1 MVDGHRGVMLLLLH
15 KVELLLRRQAVLH
28 LHGLVMVVLLLL
40 LLLMLHKKVLVQPR
54 LLRLMKDG
62 AWREL
67 HPRVRPPQALSMDG
81 CAVIICLAWI
91 KLQ

>member
-40 LLLMLHKKVLVQPR
+40 LLLLMLHKKVLVQPR

-67 HPRVRPPQALSMDG
+67 HPRVRPPQALFMHG
-81 CAVIICLAWI
+81 CVVII
-91 KLQ
+91 

>member
-40 LLLMLHKKVLVQPR
+40 LLMMHKKVLVQPR

-67 HPRVRPPQALSMDG
+67 HPRVRPPQALSMHG
-81 CAVIICLAWI
+81 CAVIIHYMD
-91 KLQ
+91 